1 MKFGFREKSDS
12 VDREDGGRNSA
23 GEAPGRTA
31 LRVGR
36 VASSLTLAC
45 DGHGTSQS
53 LAILGVHVDSFV
65 RDLHQFEMVDVVESE
80 PTRDACR
87 MALCGISSRVAGYGC
102 R

>member
-31 LRVGR
+31 LRVDR

-45 DGHGTSQS
+45 DGHCTSQS
-53 LAILGVHVDSFV
+53 LASLGVHVDSFV

-87 MALCGISSRVAGYGC
+87 MALCGISSCLARDGC

>member
-31 LRVGR
+31 LRVGG

-45 DGHGTSQS
+45 DGQCTSQS
-53 LAILGVHVDSFV
+53 LASLGVNVDSFV
-65 RDLHQFEMVDVVESE
+65 RDLHQFETADVVENE
-80 PTRDACR
+80 RTKGACR
-87 MALCGISSRVAGYGC
+87 MALCRISSGVAGNGC
-102 R
+102 G

>member
-23 GEAPGRTA
+23 GEAPERTA

-36 VASSLTLAC
+36 VASSHTLAC
-45 DGHGTSQS
+45 DGHCTSQS
-53 LAILGVHVDSFV
+53 LASLGVHVDSFV

-80 PTRDACR
+80 RTRDACR
-87 MALCGISSRVAGYGC
+87 MALCGISSRLARDG
-102 R
+102 RR